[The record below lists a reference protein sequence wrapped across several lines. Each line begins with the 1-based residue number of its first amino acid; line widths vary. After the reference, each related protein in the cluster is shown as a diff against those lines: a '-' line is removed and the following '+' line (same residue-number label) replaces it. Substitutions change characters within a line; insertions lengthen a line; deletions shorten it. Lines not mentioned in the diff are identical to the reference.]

1 MSNTKCGVYGLKRR
15 CQQVRE
21 TYAYADRDA
30 LAAIAGV
37 ESYWTRECLLGH
49 TPSSG
54 SALRGKAS
62 HYASSY
68 QETLDRARLRL
79 RAAGHPGYSDRVGRR
94 IVIMTGRAFAPCPKT
109 ARSCAVTP

>member
-1 MSNTKCGVYGLKRR
+1 MSKTECGVHGLKRR

-37 ESYWTRECLLGH
+37 KSRWARECLLGH

-54 SALRGKAS
+54 AALRGKAS
-62 HYASSY
+62 HFAGSY

-79 RAAGHPGYSDRVGRR
+79 SAAGHPSYSARVWRR
-94 IVIMTGRAFAPCPKT
+94 VVLSTGKAFAPCAKST
-109 ARSCAVTP
+109 RSCVVAP